1 MKILGLEVKAILV
14 IALISIVSI
23 LVFMK
28 VRSTVPAIDQTLTKV
43 GM

>member
-28 VRSTVPAIDQTLTKV
+28 VRSTVPTIDQTLTKV